1 MATNGATVKQ
11 LAGVVVTFAVAA
23 GGMVFAGGQRVAQID
38 QNATKI
44 ESLRVAVE
52 QQASL
57 LPSVDRA
64 VMALGIHDER
74 AIKAIEQLTEK
85 LDVVDQGLRRN
96 AETQAAMGATLLSV
110 DKRLERLEAR

>member
-23 GGMVFAGGQRVAQID
+23 GGMVAQID
-38 QNATKI
+38 HQGSQI
-44 ESLRVAVE
+44 EILRTAVE
-52 QQASL
+52 HQASL
-57 LPSVDRA
+57 LSSVDKA
-64 VMALGIHDER
+64 VTALAVRDER
-74 AIKAIEQLTEK
+74 AIQAIEQLTEK
-85 LDVVDQGLRRN
+85 LDAVDQGLRRN